1 MTDVFAITGT
11 NGKTTASYMLRNILC
26 YSGRKTGLIGT
37 ITHQIGE
44 EEYSPVNTTPGKA
57 LLRTYFDKMD
67 SKHMD
72 CCVIEASSHGLVQG
86 RLDDTEI
93 SYGAFTN
100 LTQDHLDYHK
110 TIEEYFRCKCLL
122 FERNLKGG
130 AVNADDSWGQKILKS
145 YGKKDKLASVSM
157 KGRNCDYFGKTAE
170 ADITGQVLEIYIK
183 GEYAGD
189 VRLSMPGVQFA
200 YDALIAI
207 GLAYE
212 YGIEFDK
219 IRAGIETL
227 RSVPGRWQLVWDRDN
242 IRAIVDF
249 AHTPDALERLLKT
262 ARNLT
267 DGQIICMFGC
277 GGDRDTGKRFQ
288 MGEIAGRY
296 SDYVIVTSD
305 NPRGEDP
312 EDITARIEE
321 GVYST
326 GASYSVIPDRKKA
339 IRKAAVLARKN
350 TLIIVAGK
358 GHEKYQIIGDKK
370 LPFDDV
376 RILKEFLE
384 EKY

>member
-44 EEYSPVNTTPGKA
+44 EEYSPVNTTPGRD

-110 TIEEYFRCKCLL
+110 TMEEYFRCKCLL

-130 AVNADDSWGQKILKS
+130 AVNADDSWGQKILES
-145 YGKKDKLASVSM
+145 YGKKDKLASVSIM
-157 KGRNCDYFGKTAE
+157 DRYCDYFGKTSE

-207 GLAYE
+207 GLASE
-212 YGIEFDK
+212 YGIGFDRIK
-219 IRAGIETL
+219 PGIETL
-227 RSVPGRWQLVWDRDN
+227 KSVPGRWQLVWDRDN

>member
-44 EEYSPVNTTPGKA
+44 EEYSPVNTTPGKD

-110 TIEEYFRCKCLL
+110 TMEEYFRCKCLL

-157 KGRNCDYFGKTAE
+157 KDRHCDYFGKTAE

-326 GASYSVIPDRKKA
+326 GAAYSVIPDRKKA

>member
-44 EEYSPVNTTPGKA
+44 EEYSPVNTTPGRQ
-57 LLRTYFDKMD
+57 LLRTYFDKMAL
-67 SKHMD
+67 KGMD

-86 RLDDTEI
+86 RLDDTAI
-93 SYGAFTN
+93 AYGAFTN

-110 TIEEYFRCKCLL
+110 TMEEYFRCKCLL
-122 FERNLKGG
+122 FERSLRGG
-130 AVNADDSWGQKILKS
+130 AVNIDDSFGRRIIEL
-145 YGKKDKLASVSM
+145 YGECDNLATVSLNDKKA
-157 KGRNCDYFGKTAE
+157 DYFGISAAE
-170 ADITGQVLEIYIK
+170 DITGQVLEIYIK
-183 GEYAGD
+183 GSYAGD
-189 VRLSMPGVQFA
+189 VRLAMPGRQFA
-200 YDALIAI
+200 VDALIAI
-207 GLAYE
+207 GLAFE
-212 YGIEFDK
+212 YGIDFDRIK
-219 IRAGIETL
+219 SGIETL
-227 RSVPGRWQLVWDRDN
+227 KSVPGRWQLVWDRDD
-242 IRAIVDF
+242 IKAIVDF
-249 AHTPDALERLLKT
+249 AHTPDALELLLKT
-262 ARNLT
+262 AGALT
-267 DGQIICMFGC
+267 DGQIICIFGC
-277 GGDRDTGKRFQ
+277 GGERDAGKRFK

-326 GASYSVIPDRKKA
+326 GAAYSVIPDRTKA
-339 IRKAAVLARKN
+339 FRKAAALARKN
-350 TLIIVAGK
+350 TLIIAAGK
-358 GHEKYQIIGDKK
+358 GHEKYQIIGDNR

>member
-1 MTDVFAITGT
+1 
-11 NGKTTASYMLRNILC
+11 MLRNILC

-44 EEYSPVNTTPGKA
+44 EEYSPVNTTPGKD

-110 TIEEYFRCKCLL
+110 TMEEYFRCKCLL

-157 KGRNCDYFGKTAE
+157 KDRHCDYFGKTAE

-212 YGIEFDK
+212 YGIDFDK

>member
-44 EEYSPVNTTPGKA
+44 EEYSPVNTTPGKD

-110 TIEEYFRCKCLL
+110 TMEEYFRCKCLL

-145 YGKKDKLASVSM
+145 YGKIDKLASVSM
-157 KGRNCDYFGKTAE
+157 KDRHCDYFGKTAE

>member
-1 MTDVFAITGT
+1 
-11 NGKTTASYMLRNILC
+11 MLRNILC

-44 EEYSPVNTTPGKA
+44 EEYSPVNTTPGKE

-110 TIEEYFRCKCLL
+110 TMEEYFRCKCLL

-130 AVNADDSWGQKILKS
+130 TVNADDSWGRKILES
-145 YGKKDKLASVSM
+145 YGKKDNLASVSM
-157 KGRNCDYFGKTAE
+157 EDRHSDYFGKTAD
-170 ADITGQVLEIYIK
+170 ADITGQELDIYIK
-183 GEYAGD
+183 GKYAGA
-189 VRLSMPGVQFA
+189 VRLAMPGAQFA
-200 YDALIAI
+200 YDALTAI

-212 YGIEFDK
+212 YGIEFGK
-219 IRAGIETL
+219 IKAGIETL
-227 RSVPGRWQLVWDRDN
+227 KSVPGRWQLVWDRDD

-249 AHTPDALERLLKT
+249 AHTPDALERLLRT
-262 ARNLT
+262 AADLT

-277 GGDRDTGKRFQ
+277 GGERDTDKRFK

-321 GVYST
+321 GVYSA
-326 GASYSVIPDRKKA
+326 GAAYSVIPDRKKA

-358 GHEKYQIIGDKK
+358 GHEKYQIIGDRK

>member
-44 EEYSPVNTTPGKA
+44 EEYSPVNTTPGKE

-93 SYGAFTN
+93 SYGSFTN

-110 TIEEYFRCKCLL
+110 TMEEYFRCKCLL

-130 AVNADDSWGQKILKS
+130 AVNADDSWGQKILES
-145 YGKKDKLASVSM
+145 YGKKDNLASVSM
-157 KGRNCDYFGKTAE
+157 EDRHSDYFGKTAE

-183 GEYAGD
+183 GKYAGT
-189 VRLSMPGVQFA
+189 VRLAMPGAQFA
-200 YDALIAI
+200 YDALTAI

-212 YGIEFDK
+212 YGIEFGK
-219 IRAGIETL
+219 IKAGIETL
-227 RSVPGRWQLVWDRDN
+227 KSVPGRWQLVWDRDN

-358 GHEKYQIIGDKK
+358 GHEKYQIIGDRK

>member
-44 EEYSPVNTTPGKA
+44 EEYRPVNTTPGKD

-110 TIEEYFRCKCLL
+110 TMEEYFRCKCLL

-157 KGRNCDYFGKTAE
+157 KDKHSDYFGRTA
-170 ADITGQVLEIYIK
+170 ASGITGQVLEIYIK
-183 GEYAGD
+183 GEYAGA

-384 EKY
+384 EKN

>member
-44 EEYSPVNTTPGKA
+44 EDYSPVNTTPGKD

-110 TIEEYFRCKCLL
+110 TMEEYFRCKCLL

-130 AVNADDSWGQKILKS
+130 AVN
-145 YGKKDKLASVSM
+145 
-157 KGRNCDYFGKTAE
+157 
-170 ADITGQVLEIYIK
+170 
-183 GEYAGD
+183 AGD

-326 GASYSVIPDRKKA
+326 GAAYSVIPDRKKA

>member
-1 MTDVFAITGT
+1 M
-11 NGKTTASYMLRNILC
+11 
-26 YSGRKTGLIGT
+26 
-37 ITHQIGE
+37 
-44 EEYSPVNTTPGKA
+44 
-57 LLRTYFDKMD
+57 
-67 SKHMD
+67 
-72 CCVIEASSHGLVQG
+72 QG

-110 TIEEYFRCKCLL
+110 TMEEYFRCKCLL

-157 KGRNCDYFGKTAE
+157 KDRHCDYFGKTAE

>member
-44 EEYSPVNTTPGKA
+44 EEYSPVNTTPGKD

-110 TIEEYFRCKCLL
+110 TMEEYFRCKCLL

-157 KGRNCDYFGKTAE
+157 KDRNCDYFGKTAE

-305 NPRGEDP
+305 NPRSEDP

-350 TLIIVAGK
+350 TLIIVTGK

>member
-44 EEYSPVNTTPGKA
+44 EEYSPVNTTPGKD

-110 TIEEYFRCKCLL
+110 TMEEYFRCKCLL

-145 YGKKDKLASVSM
+145 YGKKDKLTSVSM
-157 KGRNCDYFGKTAE
+157 KDRHCDYFGKTAE

-183 GEYAGD
+183 GKYAGD

>member
-1 MTDVFAITGT
+1 
-11 NGKTTASYMLRNILC
+11 MLRNILC

-44 EEYSPVNTTPGKA
+44 EEYSPVNTTPGKD

-67 SKHMD
+67 SKNMD

-110 TIEEYFRCKCLL
+110 TMEEYFRCKCLL

-157 KGRNCDYFGKTAE
+157 KDRNCDYFGKTAE

-326 GASYSVIPDRKKA
+326 GTSYSVIPDRKKA

>member
-26 YSGRKTGLIGT
+26 YSGKKTGLIGT
-37 ITHQIGE
+37 ITHQIGD
-44 EEYSPVNTTPGKA
+44 EEYSPLNTTPGRKE
-57 LLRTYFDKMD
+57 LRGYFDKMD
-67 SKHMD
+67 SKAID
-72 CCVIEASSHGLVQG
+72 CCVIEASSHGLAQG

-110 TIEEYFRCKCLL
+110 TMEKYFRCKCLL

-130 AVNADDSWGQKILKS
+130 AVNADDSFGEKILTL
-145 YGKKDKLASVSM
+145 YGSKNHLASVSM
-157 KGRNCDYFGKTAE
+157 RDKRCDYFGRA
-170 ADITGQVLEIYIK
+170 AASNISGQELEIYIR
-183 GEYAGD
+183 GEYAGSA
-189 VRLSMPGVQFA
+189 RLPMPGEQFA
-200 YDALIAI
+200 YDALTAI
-207 GLAYE
+207 GLAHE
-212 YGIEFDK
+212 YGIESGK

-227 RSVPGRWQLVWDRDN
+227 QNVPGRWQTVWSSN
-242 IRAIVDF
+242 GITAIVDF

-262 ARNLT
+262 ARSLT
-267 DGQIICMFGC
+267 DGQIICIFGC
-277 GGDRDTGKRFQ
+277 GGGRDIGKRFR

-305 NPRGEDP
+305 NPRCEDP

-321 GVYST
+321 GVYSA

-350 TLIIVAGK
+350 TLIILAGK
-358 GHEKYQIIGDKK
+358 GHEKYQIIGERR
-370 LPFDDV
+370 LPFDDAK
-376 RILKEFLE
+376 ILKEFLE
-384 EKY
+384 EKQ

>member
-1 MTDVFAITGT
+1 
-11 NGKTTASYMLRNILC
+11 MLRNILC
-26 YSGRKTGLIGT
+26 CSGRKTGLIGT

-110 TIEEYFRCKCLL
+110 TMEEYFRCKCLL

-157 KGRNCDYFGKTAE
+157 KDRHCDYFGKTAE

-288 MGEIAGRY
+288 MGEIAARY